1 MRMQMFH
8 RGAALL
14 MAGLASVAVAQTAAK
29 KPAAAPTQQHHSQ
42 IWFDATQPLEK
53 RVDALVSSM
62 TLEEKA
68 EQMNNHAPAIPR
80 LGVPEYD
87 YWSEGLHGI
96 ARSGY
101 STLFPQAI
109 GMAATWDT
117 NLQHQIGNVVGV
129 EARARYNQA
138 MRDDIH
144 RIFWGL
150 TIWSPNV
157 NIFRDPRWGRGQE
170 TYGEDPFLTSRMG
183 VEFVTGLQG
192 NDPKYFL
199 TVATPK
205 HYAVHSGPEPLRH
218 EFNVNV
224 NPRDLEDTYLPAF
237 RATITEGKADSIMC
251 VYNAVDGKPGC
262 ASDMLLEK
270 YLRGYWKFNGF
281 VTSDCGAITDFYAPR
296 GHHFSPD
303 RAHAAAIAVKT
314 GTDTACGTDYSGLV
328 DAVHQ
333 NLITEAEVDTSLKRL
348 FEARFKLGMFDP
360 PAQVKYAQIPASA
373 ILSPEHQ
380 ALALKTAHEA
390 IVLLKNDGI
399 LPLKPIY
406 HRIAVIGP
414 NAASLAAIE
423 GNYFAIPKNPILP
436 VDGITTAMAG
446 KATVIY
452 QQGSSYVE
460 GLPIVIPR
468 TALHPAK
475 GSKEQGL
482 QAEYFKS
489 SSFEGAPA
497 LRRVDKQVDFNWD
510 SSIPVPNV
518 PFKDFGVRWTGTI
531 TPPAAGAYH
540 FSVHLYRTRPCNQE
554 EQYAMWIDGKMIG
567 NNSPE
572 VNKQLGAKCPSG
584 FDYTFTDTS
593 EHSVR
598 FEYSHVNK
606 FNGAGVTLQ
615 WAAPAD
621 AMRAQAVEAAKNS
634 DLVLAFVG
642 LSPDLEGE
650 EMPVHIDG
658 FNGGD
663 RTDIDMPKTQLQ
675 LLEAVAATGKPL
687 VVVLMSGS
695 AVATNWSNQNAN
707 ALLEAWYPGEAGGK
721 AIADI
726 LNGTVNP
733 SGRLPITFY
742 SSDSQLP
749 PFENYS
755 MKGRTYRYFK
765 GQPLYPF
772 GYGLSYTTFKYS
784 GLKLSASSL
793 EAGKPLTA
801 QVTIT
806 NTGNRSGDEVAE
818 LYLVP
823 PQQDDYPIHNL
834 AGFQRVHL
842 APKASTVVH
851 FNLDPRDLSE
861 VDDSGKR
868 AVRAGDYQIY
878 VGGGQPGAKDSSGV
892 SQNLTITGSSTLP
905 E

>member
-1 MRMQMFH
+1 VRIQTFH
-8 RGAALL
+8 RCAALL
-14 MAGLASVAVAQTAAK
+14 IAGLAPVAIAQSAAK
-29 KPAAAPTQQHHSQ
+29 KPAPAPVKQHPNQ
-42 IWFDATQPLEK
+42 IWFDATQPVEK
-53 RVDALVSSM
+53 RVDALVAGM

-68 EQMNNHAPAIPR
+68 AQMNNHAPAVPR

-109 GMAATWDT
+109 GMAATWDV
-117 NLQHQIGNVVGV
+117 NLQHQIGDVVGT

-138 MRDDIH
+138 MKDDIH

-170 TYGEDPFLTSRMG
+170 TYGEDPYLTSRMG
-183 VEFVTGLQG
+183 VPFVTGLQG

-205 HYAVHSGPEPLRH
+205 HYAVHSGPEPSRH
-218 EFNVNV
+218 KFNVDV
-224 NPRDLEDTYLPAF
+224 EPQDLEDTYLPAF

-251 VYNAVDGKPGC
+251 VYNAVNGQPGC
-262 ASDMLLEK
+262 ASNLLLDK

-281 VTSDCGAITDFYAPR
+281 VTSDCGAITDFYSR
-296 GHHFSPD
+296 NGHHFSPD
-303 RAHAAAIAVKT
+303 RAHAAAIAVKS
-314 GTDTACGTDYSGLV
+314 GTDTACGSDYSGLV

-333 NLITEAEVDTSLKRL
+333 NLITETEVDTSLKRL
-348 FEARFKLGMFDP
+348 FIARFRLGMFDP
-360 PAQVKYAQIPASA
+360 PELVKYAQIPTSV
-373 ILSPEHQ
+373 ILSPEHR
-380 ALALKTAHEA
+380 ALSLKTAHES

-406 HRIAVIGP
+406 HRIAVVGP

-436 VDGITTAMAG
+436 VDGIAAAMAG
-446 KATVIY
+446 KATVTY
-452 QQGSSYVE
+452 QQGSAYVE
-460 GLPIVIPR
+460 GLPLVVPR
-468 TALHPAK
+468 TAIHPAK

-482 QAEYFKS
+482 QAEYFAS
-489 SSFEGAPA
+489 SSFTGTPV
-497 LRRVDKQVDFNWD
+497 LRRIDKQVDFNWD
-510 SSIPVPNV
+510 SSSPVPNV
-518 PFKDFGVRWTGTI
+518 PFKDFSVRWIGTI
-531 TPPAAGAYH
+531 TPPASGTYH
-540 FSVHLYRTRPCNQE
+540 FSVHLYRTQPCNEQ
-554 EQYAMWIDGKMIG
+554 EQYSMWIDGRMIG
-567 NNSPE
+567 NNSPT
-572 VNKQLGAKCPSG
+572 VNAQLGARCPAG
-584 FDYTFTDTS
+584 FDYTFADTA

-615 WAAPAD
+615 WAAPQD
-621 AMRAQAVEAAKNS
+621 AVRQQAVEAAKNS

-650 EMPVHIDG
+650 EMPVHVEG
-658 FNGGD
+658 FDGGD
-663 RTDIDMPKTQLQ
+663 RTNIELPKAQQQ
-675 LLEAVAATGKPL
+675 LLEAVAATGKPV

-695 AVATNWSNQNAN
+695 AVALNWANEHAN
-707 ALLEAWYPGEAGGK
+707 AVIEAWYPGELGGQ
-721 AIADI
+721 AVADI
-726 LNGTVNP
+726 LNGTANP

-742 SSDSQLP
+742 ASDSQLP
-749 PFENYS
+749 PFEDYS

-765 GQPLYPF
+765 GEPLYPF
-772 GYGLSYTTFKYS
+772 GYGLSYTKFKYS
-784 GLKLSASSL
+784 ALKLSTSSL
-793 EAGKPLTA
+793 EAGKSLTA
-801 QVTIT
+801 DVTIT
-806 NTGNRSGDEVAE
+806 NSGGLAGDEIAE

-823 PQQDDYPIHNL
+823 PQQEGYPLRNL

-851 FNLDPRDLSE
+851 FILNPRDLSE
-861 VDDSGKR
+861 VDTAGKR
-868 AVRAGDYQIY
+868 AMQAGSYQIY
-878 VGGGQPGAKDSSGV
+878 VGGSQPGTKDANGV
-892 SQNLTITGSSTLP
+892 TQDLTITGSSPLP